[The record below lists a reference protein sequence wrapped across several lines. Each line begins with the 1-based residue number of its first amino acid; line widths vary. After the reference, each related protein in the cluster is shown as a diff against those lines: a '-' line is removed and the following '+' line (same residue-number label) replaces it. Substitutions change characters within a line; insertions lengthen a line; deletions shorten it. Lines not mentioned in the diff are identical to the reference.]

1 MNKLRILLL
10 PFSALYGLVV
20 FVRNVLFDTGIL
32 ESKTFD
38 VPIICI
44 GNLSVGGTGKT
55 PHCEYLFNYLLQS
68 YQTALL
74 SRGYK
79 RKTKGVLIASSNHS
93 ASDIGDEPKQMANKF
108 PSLQVAVAEKRA
120 LGIQALLSASQKPD
134 VIVMDDAFQH
144 RYVKPGFAVV
154 LIDYNRPVWNDFFLP
169 AGNLREPISSLNRA
183 NCVIITKCP
192 ANLSEDKAT
201 QIKERLKLSKDQ
213 SLYFTTLNY
222 GKLYPL
228 ISENSIT
235 ENLQDYT
242 IIALS
247 GIASPQPFLNQVQSL
262 SNNTIPISF
271 KDHRDFNKNE
281 IHKISKVWKSIDN
294 PRKIIITTEKDA
306 VKLKELEQFAAQ
318 WVKQTFVQPLEIK
331 FLFGQQNNFN
341 TEINNYV
348 RKNKSNR

>member
-1 MNKLRILLL
+1 
-10 PFSALYGLVV
+10 
-20 FVRNVLFDTGIL
+20 
-32 ESKTFD
+32 
-38 VPIICI
+38 
-44 GNLSVGGTGKT
+44 
-55 PHCEYLFNYLLQS
+55 
-68 YQTALL
+68 
-74 SRGYK
+74 
-79 RKTKGVLIASSNHS
+79 
-93 ASDIGDEPKQMANKF
+93 MANKF

-213 SLYFTTLNY
+213 SLYFTTLDY

-262 SNNTIPISF
+262 SNNMIPISF

-281 IHKISKVWKSIDN
+281 IHKISKVWESIDN